1 MARKTLSGARAVA
14 VSGAGPAPSEAFS
27 PNYLLQ
33 ERRQAI
39 VKAAAAS
46 FNQRGFANTSM
57 DDVAKTLGV
66 TKPTLYKYYRSKH
79 EILVEC
85 HMLALSLT
93 EKALAESEQGRTGL
107 EKFEIFAHENMR
119 ILLGELGS
127 FPVISDVDSLLPAD
141 RRRVVRRRKAVS
153 AALRAIMEEGM
164 ADGSMAVKDANLAV
178 MFVFGVFN
186 WLPVWYRSHGPSSP
200 VQIMECFETMLHG
213 ALSASPVQEEKAL
226 AAAAK
231 SSIADGAKDVIGT
244 RAGPRPISARRSR
257 A

>member
-1 MARKTLSGARAVA
+1 LGYRLRGLRQSTAAHRKATRTGEIVARKSTSSARRSVVRAA
-14 VSGAGPAPSEAFS
+14 AAEPSAAFS
-27 PNYLLQ
+27 PNYLLH

-57 DDVAKTLGV
+57 DDVASALGV

-93 EKALAESEQGRTGL
+93 EKAIAESRRGKTGL

-141 RRRVVRRRKAVS
+141 RKRVVRRREAVS
-153 AALRAIMEEGM
+153 TAIRAIMQEGM
-164 ADGSMAVKDANLAV
+164 SDGSMAVKDPNLAV

-186 WLPVWYRSHGPSSP
+186 WLPVWYRPTGPSSP
-200 VQIMECFETMLHG
+200 TQIMECFETMLRQTLR
-213 ALSASPVQEEKAL
+213 ALGERPAEKL
-226 AAAAK
+226 
-231 SSIADGAKDVIGT
+231 
-244 RAGPRPISARRSR
+244 
-257 A
+257 